1 MMFFINFGYSQCNKG
16 FFFYIFVRSQYMFG
30 QGTMGA
36 SESGVPRGP
45 WEHPIHSCAKTGLG
59 YKKLPMEFDFK

>member
-1 MMFFINFGYSQCNKG
+1 
-16 FFFYIFVRSQYMFG
+16 MFG

-36 SESGVPRGP
+36 SENGVPRGP

-59 YKKLPMEFDFK
+59 YKKLPMEFDFKWSKLTSKLYCDCTNS